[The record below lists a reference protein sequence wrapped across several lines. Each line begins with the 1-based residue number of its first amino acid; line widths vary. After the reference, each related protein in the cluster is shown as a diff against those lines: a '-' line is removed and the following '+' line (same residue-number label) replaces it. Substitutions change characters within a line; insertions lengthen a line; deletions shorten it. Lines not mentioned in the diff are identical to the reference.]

1 MYDVILRKNPSYL
14 GVEGNKEVIGVV
26 HVDG

>member
-1 MYDVILRKNPSYL
+1 MYNVIPRKNPSYL
-14 GVEGNKEVIGVV
+14 GVAGNKEVIGVV